1 MLAGHGLDVVVL
13 TGRIESDERISG
25 VTLHDSPQLF
35 NRDASMDVRLGEAL
49 TSRPA
54 VVHLHQIDDPDV
66 VARMRTVAPVVSS
79 AHGYSACTSGV
90 YYFGPGQECTRA
102 HGPMCVVN
110 LLARGCAHTRHP
122 KSLPARY
129 ARVTGRL
136 RALVQADL
144 VVSYSSSV
152 DRHLAANGL
161 TRRAIVP
168 YFPTMAHKSGSGH
181 AARRR
186 VVFAGRVVAP
196 KGVGVLLRAASDVDG
211 EFVICGDGTRLEP
224 MRRLARR
231 LKLEQRVRFTGWLD
245 AEDLAQE
252 LADASVVV
260 VPSLWPE
267 PFGLVGIEALAAGRP
282 VRSVPVPEAAADAP
296 RKLSALSSKP
306 VLYVA
311 NVEEGKIE
319 VPEALA
325 AHAEAAGAAS
335 VALSARIESEL
346 VELDAE
352 EAAEMRA
359 ELGLH
364 ESGLERLVHAAFE
377 LLDLIVFFTADT
389 DKEATAR
396 SLPRGGT
403 AYEAA
408 GKVHGEIQERFVRAE
423 VIGWDALI
431 EAGGYVAAADR
442 GLIRTEGRDYVVA
455 DGDVI
460 HIKT

>member
-25 VTLHDSPQLF
+25 VTLCDSPQLF

-90 YYFGPGQECTRA
+90 YYFRPGQECTRA

-110 LLARGCAHTRHP
+110 LVARGCAHTRHP

-196 KGVGVLLRAASDVDG
+196 KGVDVLLRAASDVDG

-260 VPSLWPE
+260 MPSLWPE

-282 VRSVPVPEAAADAP
+282 VVASSTGGIPDWLEDGVSGLCVAP
-296 RKLSALSSKP
+296 GDP
-306 VLYVA
+306 
-311 NVEEGKIE
+311 G
-319 VPEALA
+319 ALA
-325 AHAEAAGAAS
+325 RALNELLADPQRQQAMGQAGKES
-335 VALSARIESEL
+335 VAARFSERSHL
-346 VELDAE
+346 QALLHGYDA
-352 EAAEMRA
+352 
-359 ELGLH
+359 
-364 ESGLERLVHAAFE
+364 
-377 LLDLIVFFTADT
+377 
-389 DKEATAR
+389 AR
-396 SLPRGGT
+396 SSWQ
-403 AYEAA
+403 AA
-408 GKVHGEIQERFVRAE
+408 QGA
-423 VIGWDALI
+423 
-431 EAGGYVAAADR
+431 
-442 GLIRTEGRDYVVA
+442 
-455 DGDVI
+455 
-460 HIKT
+460 